1 MASLSEVLEEERLR
15 LQEQEKR
22 LRQSECE
29 SRAAQM
35 SWADERQRLTSL
47 TSTLEAQ
54 VAALEDAKEKDK
66 AGLRPGNSNG
76 TGRGLYR
83 KIGDDDS
90 STSSGSVVMVLTEE
104 EVRLVALEEDMI

>member
-1 MASLSEVLEEERLR
+1 MTSLTEVLEEERLR

-47 TSTLEAQ
+47 TASLEAQ
-54 VAALEDAKEKDK
+54 VVALEDAKEKEK
-66 AGLRPGNSNG
+66 AGMRPGNGN
-76 TGRGLYR
+76 GRGLFR
-83 KIGDDDS
+83 KIGDDES
-90 STSSGSVVMVLTEE
+90 STSSGSVVMVMTEE
-104 EVRLVALEEDMI
+104 EVRYVTIP